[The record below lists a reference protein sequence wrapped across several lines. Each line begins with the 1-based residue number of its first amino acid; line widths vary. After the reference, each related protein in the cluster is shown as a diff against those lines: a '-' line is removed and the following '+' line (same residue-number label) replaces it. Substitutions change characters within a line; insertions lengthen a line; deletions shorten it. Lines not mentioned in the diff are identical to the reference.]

1 MKEQNYKNHR
11 RFVIG
16 YHVITS
22 FLILLIL
29 VSSLYYIF
37 ASERGGLT
45 LKSSEFIFLI
55 SVVLLFQYFFLR
67 SFALKAQDRAIR
79 AEENFRH
86 YLLTGK
92 SLDSKLTIRQ
102 IIGLR
107 FASDEEFPEL
117 AKKAADS
124 GMSEE
129 DIKKSIKNWKPD
141 TYRV

>member
-1 MKEQNYKNHR
+1 MAEQNYKNHR
-11 RFVIG
+11 RFVIS
-16 YHVITS
+16 YHVITF
-22 FLILLIL
+22 FLLLLIL

-37 ASERGGLT
+37 AAQRGGLT

-55 SVVLLFQYFFLR
+55 SVVLLLQFFFLR

-92 SLDSKLTIRQ
+92 PLDSRLTIRQ

-117 AKKAADS
+117 ANKAAES

-129 DIKKSIKNWKPD
+129 DIKKAVKKWKPD

>member
-11 RFVIG
+11 RYVIS
-16 YHVITS
+16 YHVIT
-22 FLILLIL
+22 FLLLLLIL

-37 ASERGGLT
+37 AAERGGLT

-55 SVVLLFQYFFLR
+55 SVVLLFQFFFLR

-92 SLDSKLTIRQ
+92 PLDSRLTIRQ

-107 FASDEEFPEL
+107 FASDGEFPEL
-117 AKKAADS
+117 AIKAVES

-129 DIKKSIKNWKPD
+129 DIKKSITTWKPD

>member
-16 YHVITS
+16 YHVITV
-22 FLILLIL
+22 FLIFLVL
-29 VSSLYYIF
+29 VSSLYYVF
-37 ASERGGLT
+37 ATERGGLT
-45 LKSSEFIFLI
+45 LKSSEFLFLI
-55 SVVLLFQYFFLR
+55 SLVLLLQYYYLR

-92 SLDSKLTIRQ
+92 PLDSRLTIRQ

-117 AKKAADS
+117 AMKAAES

-129 DIKKSIKNWKPD
+129 DIKKAIKNWKPD